1 MNKRY
6 HNKNMKNKQQTAPR
20 SKLENIG
27 QLTGL
32 LDCNGDE
39 IRTGDRYCFRKT
51 KGEDENGVV
60 LWNRE
65 NGTYGLFYG
74 CWYGDKNPMKADSY
88 GKFIPIPADN
98 GARMQ
103 LVPFISS

>member
-6 HNKNMKNKQQTAPR
+6 YNKNMKSKPHNQPR
-20 SKLENIG
+20 SKFENIG

-32 LDCNGDE
+32 LDCNGEE
-39 IRTGDRYCFRKT
+39 IRTGDRYCYH
-51 KGEDENGVV
+51 DNNGVV

-65 NGTYGLFYG
+65 AGMYGLYYG
-74 CWYGDKNPMKADSY
+74 LWYGDKNPMKAENY
-88 GKFIPIPADN
+88 GKFDPIPSDN